1 MKRLTLLTTISIIC
15 ITISSSS
22 YSQSIGLR
30 GHVLEDGSDVGIPG
44 VHVILKGS
52 ETGTVSDQS
61 GYFELAELKE
71 GRYTLQFRSLGFES
85 KEVKTKIG
93 NGEIPNINIHL
104 SESIVM
110 LKGTTVESFSITGG
124 SNKLNDLPGS
134 AHYITPKQLE
144 KFSYNDINR
153 ILRNVPGVN
162 IQDEE
167 GFGLRPNIGLRG
179 TGSER
184 SSKITLMEDGILIAP
199 APYVA
204 PSAYYFP
211 TAGRMQG
218 VEVRKG
224 SSQIKYGPY
233 TTGGAINLISTT
245 IPDDFFGRI
254 HMFGGSYGKKGLHA
268 FAGNSYDK
276 AGFLIETYQ
285 DGSNGFKELENG
297 NSTGYRTED
306 YLVKLRVNSSNDAQ
320 LYQSLTFKAARYFQ
334 DADETYL
341 GLTDN
346 DFLLNP
352 VARYSASQLDNI
364 KTDQSQ
370 LMLSHYIEPIQFMKI
385 STSLYRTDFSRNW
398 YKLDK
403 VKASDS
409 TGYIS
414 IANILEDP
422 VLFDQEFQI
431 INGTTSPNE
440 DALRVKA
447 NNRSYWAQGVQTL
460 VQTEFKSTHFS
471 HYIDLGFRYHVDQID
486 RFQWLDE
493 YRMENGF
500 MELTNPGIQGTE
512 SNRIETAHAIAG
524 FVQYTLK
531 TEKWSLIPGL
541 RVENILIDRKD
552 YGKNDPDRT
561 GIDLKTRENQVNVII
576 SGIGIDYK
584 VSTVVDAF
592 IGVHKGFSPPGS
604 KEGTLPESSINYELG
619 ARANSTV
626 FNFEG
631 VLYYNDYD
639 NLLGVDL
646 AASGG
651 TGSGD
656 LFNGGE
662 AIVFGSEISFG
673 SRPILNQYFSLPLS
687 ISYTYTHAEFR
698 NSFESEYQAW
708 GNVEVGDELP
718 YVAPH
723 QFVMNIGLEHTKFNL
738 NLSSKYTSAMRTEAG
753 TGDLLP
759 SKGTDKSLIM
769 DFSAQY
775 NVTWKL
781 GLFASVYNLSNAT
794 YIVSRRPAGVRPGLP
809 RSFTLGVKSN
819 F

>member
-1 MKRLTLLTTISIIC
+1 VSNKGIS
-15 ITISSSS
+15 
-22 YSQSIGLR
+22 
-30 GHVLEDGSDVGIPG
+30 G
-44 VHVILKGS
+44 VHVLLMGT
-52 ETGTVSDQS
+52 ETGTVTDQS
-61 GYFELAELKE
+61 GYFEITDLND
-71 GRYTLQFRSLGFES
+71 GNYTILFRSMGYEAI
-85 KEVKTKIG
+85 EVKASMN
-93 NGEIPNINIHL
+93 NGQSSSLEIFLN
-104 SESIVM
+104 ESIVM
-110 LKGTTVESFSITGG
+110 LRGATVESFSITGG
-124 SNKLNDLPGS
+124 TNKVNDLPGS

-233 TTGGAINLISTT
+233 TTGGALNLISTT
-245 IPDDFFGRI
+245 IPDNFFGRI

-276 AGFLIETYQ
+276 VGFLIETYQ

-297 NSTGYRTED
+297 NTTGYRTED
-306 YLVKLRVNSSNDAQ
+306 YLVKLRVNSSSAAS
-320 LYQSLTFKAARYFQ
+320 LHQSLTVKAGRYFQ

-346 DFLLNP
+346 DFTLNP
-352 VARYSASQLDNI
+352 VGRYSASQLDNI
-364 KTDQSQ
+364 QTDQSQ
-370 LMLSHYIEPIQFMKI
+370 LMLSHYIEPFEFMKV

-409 TGYIS
+409 TGFVSIS
-414 IANILEDP
+414 NILEDP
-422 VLFDQEFQI
+422 FTYDQEFQI
-431 INGTTSPNE
+431 INGATSPNE
-440 DALRVKA
+440 DALRLKA

-460 VQTEFKSTHFS
+460 MQSEFKRAHVA

-493 YRMENGF
+493 YRMDDGV
-500 MELTNPGIQGTE
+500 MKLTNLGIHGTE

-531 TEKWSLIPGL
+531 NKKWTLVPGL
-541 RVENILIDRKD
+541 RIENILIDRED
-552 YGKNDPDRT
+552 YGKNDPERT
-561 GIDLKTRENQVNVII
+561 GVDLKERENQVNVII
-576 SGIGIDYK
+576 PGIGIDYK
-584 VSTVVDAF
+584 LSNAVDAF
-592 IGVHKGFSPPGS
+592 IGIHKGFSPPGS

-619 ARANSTV
+619 ARANSNVIT
-626 FNFEG
+626 FET

-662 AIVFGSEISFG
+662 AVVFGSEISFG
-673 SRPILNQYFSLPLS
+673 SIPVLSDQFTLPIRLS
-687 ISYTYTHAEFR
+687 HTYTYGEFR
-698 NSFESEYQAW
+698 NSFQSEYEAW
-708 GNVEVGDELP
+708 GDVEAGDELP
-718 YVAPH
+718 YIAPH
-723 QFVMNIGLEHTKFNL
+723 QFVMNVGLEHKKFNV
-738 NLSSKYTSAMRTEAG
+738 NLSSKYTSSMRTEAG
-753 TGDLLP
+753 AGDLMTLK
-759 SKGTDKSLIM
+759 STDQSFIIDL
-769 DFSAQY
+769 SGQY

-809 RSFTLGVKSN
+809 RSFILGVKSN